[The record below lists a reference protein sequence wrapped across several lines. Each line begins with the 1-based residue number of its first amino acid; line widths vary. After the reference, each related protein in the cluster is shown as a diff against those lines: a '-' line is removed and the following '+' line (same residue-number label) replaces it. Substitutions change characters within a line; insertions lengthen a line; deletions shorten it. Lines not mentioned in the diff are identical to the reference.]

1 MSILTNKVK
10 TLKEMPLDEV
20 YVIYGSAGSGKTV
33 LASTFP
39 KTDEA
44 PMLYLDMLEG
54 GTGSIS
60 ELESD
65 NIQVVQIDSFD
76 EINEILTDVVNGY
89 TVDDNGKKIKVK
101 YSTIVF
107 DTATQLEFLL
117 KKGLMQGSNKENM
130 TLQLW
135 GHAKQNQDTIWNMAK
150 YVHQSTGSRVV
161 VLAHEKEVSDENNS
175 EFNKIIPAMMNSA
188 AHAICAKASFVW
200 YTKIESEPVINPDTQ
215 EVTQVTKYIT
225 YIDNHPYLLTKCRK
239 PIEFK
244 IPTKVANLNYKKFK
258 KNILD
263 KLSTGKPKSSTNTT
277 TKPKKKV
284 VAKDGE

>member
-1 MSILTNKVK
+1 MQKKKSLKDMS
-10 TLKEMPLDEV
+10 LDEV
-20 YVIYGSAGSGKTV
+20 YVIYGAAGSGKTV

-44 PMLYLDMLEG
+44 PLLYLDILEG

-60 ELESD
+60 ETHSD
-65 NIQVVQIDSFD
+65 NIEVIQIENFE

-89 TVDDNGKKIKVK
+89 TVNDEGKKVKIK

-150 YVHQSTGSRVV
+150 YVHQATGARVV
-161 VLAHEKEVSDENNS
+161 VLAHEKEVSDENNT

-200 YTKIESEPVINPDTQ
+200 YTKIETESQINEDTQ
-215 EVTQVTKYIT
+215 EVKQITKYMT

-239 PIEFK
+239 PVEFK
-244 IPTKVANLNYKKFK
+244 IPQKVSNLNYKKFK

-263 KLSTGKPKSSTNTT
+263 KLGSNKPKPATAAKKTT
-277 TKPKKKV
+277 TKKKV
-284 VAKDGE
+284 VKKSGE